1 MATNLTIAI
10 YFIYVCLSLIGIGI
24 AVLFYMKIKHIN
36 TQRKIEAYQ
45 QKHQDYFKFIQ
56 LHLNSFNE
64 LPLPPGSL
72 TKLERRVIQ
81 DKLIEWIEQF
91 KGDLREKLVVL
102 CHDAGFVK
110 EDIKL
115 LDSLFYGRRIA
126 AAYRLGGMRA
136 TEAVPRLLLMMQG
149 QKYSP
154 ITIVIARSIAKSAE
168 RGDELKEMLHHLLRH
183 GKPIHNMAA
192 DIIMETKLDTSRL
205 LLKLLEDD
213 NSDYVKVA
221 LAAMWGQ
228 AVPEV
233 VSTLDHL
240 VGKGS
245 KDVRAEAVKLYLSF
259 NPVLKDETIKELMS
273 DSDWE
278 VRAAVAQSLGKTHAV
293 GSIPL
298 LRTALQDANW
308 WVRNNSAES
317 LAQLGEAGFEVLCQ
331 IAKHGS
337 GAEREIALYHIE
349 RTMLQAGEHQ
359 KLDQMIAYNKKKLL
373 YERNFG
379 GVAENTKVRQVAAVG
394 GDYSA

>member
-1 MATNLTIAI
+1 METNLTIAI

-24 AVLFYMKIKHIN
+24 VVLFYMKIKHIN
-36 TQRKIEAYQ
+36 TERKIEAYL
-45 QKHQDYFKFIQ
+45 QKHQDYFKFLQ
-56 LHLNSFNE
+56 LHLNSIDA

-72 TKLERRVIQ
+72 TKLEKRVIQ
-81 DKLIEWIEQF
+81 DKFIEWIEQF
-91 KGDLREKLVVL
+91 KGDLREKLIVL

-136 TEAVPRLLLMMQG
+136 TEAVPRLLSMMEE

-154 ITIVIARSIAKSAE
+154 ITIVIARSIAKSAD
-168 RGDELKEMLHHLLRH
+168 RGDQLKEMLHHLLRH
-183 GKPIHNMAA
+183 GKPIHNLAA
-192 DIIMETKLDTSRL
+192 DIIMETRLDSSRL
-205 LLKLLEDD
+205 LLKLLEDE
-213 NSDYVKVA
+213 NSDFVKVA

-233 VSTLDHL
+233 VPALDRL
-240 VGKGS
+240 VGTGE
-245 KDVRAEAVKLYLSF
+245 KDVRAEAVKLYLSS
-259 NPVLKDETIKELMS
+259 NPALKDETIKELMS

-298 LRTALQDANW
+298 LRAALQDANW

-317 LAQLGEAGFEVLCQ
+317 LAQLGETGFEVLCQ

-349 RTMLQAGEHQ
+349 RTMLQDGEHQ
-359 KLDQMIAYNKKKLL
+359 KLDQMVAYNKKKLL

-379 GVAENTKVRQVAAVG
+379 VSENTKVRQVAAVG